1 MAQILAVC
9 DSYDAMT
16 TGRAYRTSKSHG
28 HAMEEV
34 DQSLGTHFA
43 PAPAGAFLTLP
54 YETFHQIRLSEQPR
68 ERDPAQPFTE
78 RLRPRVRSATRTA

>member
-1 MAQILAVC
+1 MNAIV
-9 DSYDAMT
+9 DGS
-16 TGRAYRTSKSHG
+16 GRAYRTFKSHG
-28 HAMEEV
+28 HAMEAV

-54 YETFHQIRLSEQPR
+54 HETFHRIKLSEQPR

-78 RLRPRVRSATRTA
+78 RLRTRTRSTRRTAHQEG

>member
-16 TGRAYRTSKSHG
+16 SGRAYRTSKSHG

-43 PAPAGAFLTLP
+43 PGPAGAFLTLP
-54 YETFHQIRLSEQPR
+54 YDTFRRINEPQEPSER
-68 ERDPAQPFTE
+68 EPAKPFTE
-78 RLRPRVRSATRTA
+78 RFRPRPRSTSIPA